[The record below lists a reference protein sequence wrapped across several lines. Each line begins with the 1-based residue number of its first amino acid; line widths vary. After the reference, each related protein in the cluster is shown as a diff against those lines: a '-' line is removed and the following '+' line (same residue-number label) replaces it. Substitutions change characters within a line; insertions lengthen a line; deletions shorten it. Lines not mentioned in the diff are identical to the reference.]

1 MCSNNKIKK
10 IGLHLLK
17 WYGVLVIFV
26 GCIFLFISQ
35 ILNIGLTEDLKGKI
49 TVICVYITIPLYL
62 ITNHFIKSIK
72 SKNNEKV
79 KNISIKY
86 NKVVELNKKY
96 EFKQMG
102 KLNRTIKEREYS
114 HKSFDRARANSI
126 ILYQI
131 ENNVNNIREFIL
143 DAYRNKKSYDNYIE
157 EYLKI
162 NDTVSDSNLE
172 QINFSRKKYNKI
184 EKRIIKEILYDKKIY
199 NISIN
204 VIVSYTTPSGKNT
217 YKKNRV
223 VEYQELCDLYMQWR
237 NGKKYDETSKRE
249 RKYLTD
255 KMRYDVLKRDEFKC
269 KKCGITVKDGA
280 KLHVDHI
287 IPVSKGGITT
297 LSNLQTLCDRCNLGK
312 SDKEN

>member
-1 MCSNNKIKK
+1 MKK
-10 IGLHLLK
+10 IGIHLLK
-17 WYGVLVIFV
+17 WYGMLLIFLC
-26 GCIFLFISQ
+26 CIFLFVFE
-35 ILNIGLTEDLKGKI
+35 ILNIELTDDLMGKI
-49 TVICVYITIPLYL
+49 TVICFYITIPLYL
-62 ITNHFIKSIK
+62 IINYFIKSIK

-79 KNISIKY
+79 KQVSIKY

-96 EFKQMG
+96 EFKEIG
-102 KLNRTIKEREYS
+102 KNNRIIKEREYS

-131 ENNVNNIREFIL
+131 ENNVNNIRDFIL
-143 DAYRNKKSYDNYIE
+143 DAYRNKKAYDNYIE

-162 NDTVSDSNLE
+162 DDIVSDFNLE
-172 QINFSRKKYNKI
+172 QIEFSRKKYNKI

-223 VEYQELCDLYMQWR
+223 VDYQELCDLYMQWR

-255 KMRYDVLKRDEFKC
+255 KMRYDVLKRDDFKC
-269 KKCGITVKDGA
+269 QKCGITAKDGA

-287 IPVSKGGITT
+287 IPVSKGGTTT

>member
-1 MCSNNKIKK
+1 MKK

-17 WYGVLVIFV
+17 WYGIWIVLFYLIIF
-26 GCIFLFISQ
+26 INL
-35 ILNIGLTEDLKGKI
+35 ILGINLTDELNGKI
-49 TVICVYITIPLYL
+49 SIICFYISVPLYL
-62 ITNHFIKSIK
+62 IINYFIRNMKN
-72 SKNNEKV
+72 KNNEKV
-79 KNISIKY
+79 KHVSTKY

-96 EFKQMG
+96 EFKEIG
-102 KLNRTIKEREYS
+102 KIKRTIKEREYS

-131 ENNVNNIREFIL
+131 ENNVNNIRDFIL
-143 DAYRNKKSYDNYIE
+143 DAYRNKKTFDNYIE
-157 EYLKI
+157 EYSKI
-162 NDTVSDSNLE
+162 DDIISDSDLE

-184 EKRIIKEILYDKKIY
+184 ENRIIKEILYDKNVY

-217 YKKNRV
+217 YKKNRIV
-223 VEYQELCDLYMQWR
+223 GYQELCDLYMQWR

-255 KMRYDVLKRDEFKC
+255 KMRYDVLKRDDFKC
-269 KKCGITVKDGA
+269 QKCGISAKDGA

-297 LSNLQTLCDRCNLGK
+297 LSNLQILCDRCNLGK

>member
-1 MCSNNKIKK
+1 MKK
-10 IGLHLLK
+10 IGIHLLK
-17 WYGVLVIFV
+17 WYGMLLIFLC
-26 GCIFLFISQ
+26 CIFLFVSE
-35 ILNIGLTEDLKGKI
+35 ILNIELTDDLMGKI
-49 TVICVYITIPLYL
+49 TVICFYITIPLYL
-62 ITNHFIKSIK
+62 IINYFIKSIK

-79 KNISIKY
+79 KQVSIKY
-86 NKVVELNKKY
+86 NKVAELNKKY
-96 EFKQMG
+96 EFKEIG
-102 KLNRTIKEREYS
+102 KINRIIKEREYS

-131 ENNVNNIREFIL
+131 ENNVNNIRDFIL
-143 DAYRNKKSYDNYIE
+143 DAYRNKKAYDNYIE

-162 NDTVSDSNLE
+162 DDIVSDSNLE
-172 QINFSRKKYNKI
+172 QIKFSRKKYNKI

-223 VEYQELCDLYMQWR
+223 VDYQELCDLYMQWR

-255 KMRYDVLKRDEFKC
+255 KMRYDVLKRDDFKC
-269 KKCGITVKDGA
+269 QKCGITAKDGA

-287 IPVSKGGITT
+287 IPVSKGGTTT

>member
-1 MCSNNKIKK
+1 MKK

-17 WYGVLVIFV
+17 WYGTLLILSYLILFVI
-26 GCIFLFISQ
+26 S
-35 ILNIGLTEDLKGKI
+35 ILDINITNDLEGKI
-49 TVICVYITIPLYL
+49 LTICFYSSIPLYL
-62 ITNHFIKSIK
+62 IINYFAKSIRN
-72 SKNNEKV
+72 KNDEKV
-79 KNISIKY
+79 RQISIKY

-96 EFKQMG
+96 EFKQIG
-102 KLNRTIKEREYS
+102 KINRTIKEREYS

-131 ENNVNNIREFIL
+131 ENNENNIRDFIL
-143 DAYRNKKSYDNYIE
+143 DAYRNKKTYDNYVE
-157 EYLKI
+157 EYSKI
-162 NDTVSDSNLE
+162 NDIVSDSNLE
-172 QINFSRKKYNKI
+172 QIKFSRKKYNKI

-223 VEYQELCDLYMQWR
+223 VGYQELCDLYMQWR

-255 KMRYDVLKRDEFKC
+255 KMRYDVLKRDDFKC
-269 KKCGITVKDGA
+269 QKCGITAKDGA

-287 IPVSKGGITT
+287 IPVSKGGTTT

>member
-1 MCSNNKIKK
+1 MLILSYLI
-10 IGLHLLK
+10 LF
-17 WYGVLVIFV
+17 VI
-26 GCIFLFISQ
+26 S
-35 ILNIGLTEDLKGKI
+35 ILDINITNDLEGKI
-49 TVICVYITIPLYL
+49 LTICFYSSIPLYL
-62 ITNHFIKSIK
+62 IINYFVKSIK
-72 SKNNEKV
+72 NKNDEKV
-79 KNISIKY
+79 RQISIKY

-96 EFKQMG
+96 EFKQIG
-102 KLNRTIKEREYS
+102 KINRTIKEREYS

-131 ENNVNNIREFIL
+131 ENNENNIRDFIL
-143 DAYRNKKSYDNYIE
+143 DAYRNKKTYDNYVE
-157 EYLKI
+157 EYSKI
-162 NDTVSDSNLE
+162 NDIVSDSNLE
-172 QINFSRKKYNKI
+172 QIKFSRKKYNKI

-223 VEYQELCDLYMQWR
+223 VGYQELCDLYMQWR

-255 KMRYDVLKRDEFKC
+255 KMRYDVLKRDDFKC
-269 KKCGITVKDGA
+269 QKCGITAKDGA

-287 IPVSKGGITT
+287 IPVSKGGTTT